1 MTMPLPTGSAAPWRA
16 LKALVALLYLFILGP
31 ILITAV
37 VSFNSV
43 NQSKFPPIGFSL
55 RWWQDAFA
63 ARWLEPLLFSM
74 QLGVVTALVA
84 TLIGMPVAYALVRY
98 RFPGR
103 ALIATLALGPLALP
117 AMVTGI
123 ALLQFLQLGGLG
135 FLFGWPTLLIGHLL
149 ICTPFSVRT
158 IGISLAALPGNV
170 EQAAASLGAPGWRIF
185 RDVTLPL
192 AKSGIFA
199 GAVFAFIHSFTDY
212 SVSLF
217 LSRPGAQ
224 PITVTI
230 LGFLEYGFAPTL
242 AAVAVVTLLVPL
254 VLILAV
260 QHFFRIGDFIYGPQG
275 R

>member
-1 MTMPLPTGSAAPWRA
+1 MQLPTGSPAPWRA
-16 LKALVALLYLFILGP
+16 LKAVVALLYLFILGP
-31 ILITAV
+31 IVITAA

-63 ARWLEPLLFSM
+63 PRWLDPLLFSM
-74 QLGVVTALVA
+74 QLATGSAVIA
-84 TLIGMPVAYALVRY
+84 TLIGMPVAFALVRY

-103 ALIATLALGPLALP
+103 QAISVLTLGPLALP
-117 AMVTGI
+117 ALVTGI
-123 ALLQFLQLGGLG
+123 ALLQFLQLGGFG
-135 FLFGWPTLLIGHLL
+135 FLFGWPTLLIGHLI

-158 IGISLAALPGNV
+158 IAISLAALPRNV
-170 EQAAASLGAPGWRIF
+170 EQAAASLGAPGWRVF

-192 AKSGIFA
+192 SKSGIFA

-242 AAVAVVTLLVPL
+242 AAVAIVTLLVPL
-254 VLILAV
+254 VLIMAV
-260 QHFFRIGDFIYGPQG
+260 QRFFRIGDFIYGGQG
-275 R
+275 H

>member
-1 MTMPLPTGSAAPWRA
+1 MSRRAVGSRAPWRI
-16 LKALVALLYLFILGP
+16 LCGVVALLYLFILGP
-31 ILITAV
+31 IVITAA

-55 RWWQDAFA
+55 RWWHEAMV
-63 ARWLEPLLFSM
+63 ARWLDPLLFSV
-74 QLGVVTALVA
+74 QLGLA
-84 TLIGMPVAYALVRY
+84 TSVIATVIGMPVAFALVRY

-103 ALIATLALGPLALP
+103 QLIAALSLGPLALP
-117 AMVTGI
+117 ALVTGI
-123 ALLQFLQLGGLG
+123 ALLQFLQVGGLG
-135 FLFGWPTLLIGHLL
+135 FLFGWPTLLIGHVI
-149 ICTPFSVRT
+149 ICTPFTVRCIA
-158 IGISLAALPGNV
+158 IGLAAMPDHM
-170 EQAAASLGAPGWRIF
+170 ERAAASLGAPPVGVF
-185 RDVTLPL
+185 RRVTLPL

-242 AAVAVVTLLVPL
+242 AAVAVITLFVPM
-254 VLILAV
+254 VLILIV
-260 QHFFRIGDFIYGPQG
+260 QRFFRIGDFIYGDG
-275 R
+275 KS